1 MRTRPIALQQPFL
14 VLLCSL
20 ALAALISPLRAQQ
33 AIPPAEELERSGA
46 IIGQILIDPQNIFDL
61 NDPKEDKKLFRLAN
75 KLHYK
80 TRSDVIRRQ
89 LLFHPGDTFSQRAL
103 DESERILRSQR
114 YLYDAVVRPVDY
126 HDGVVDIAVTTRDV
140 WTLNPGVSFGR
151 KGGKNSGGFELEELN
166 ILGTG
171 TSVSLSHKSE
181 VDRNSN
187 LFEYKNKHVG
197 GSWTSLAL
205 SYADNSDGSTRALDV
220 ERPFYSLTTPW
231 AFGVAG
237 FDDDRVDSLYD
248 LGEAVD
254 KFRHKERNATVY
266 GGWSN
271 GLVNGWTRRWLVGA
285 TYDEN
290 IFDPVADW
298 SSPAV
303 IPNDRKFVYPWIG
316 LDIIQDDYIKERNR
330 DQIGRTEDFHLGTQI
345 RARLGWAGTA
355 FGSSDNAWILKL
367 DASQGYPLSNAS
379 TLLLSAGSAARVEGS
394 QLQNALIEG
403 AVRYYMQQSKKA
415 LFFATISGAAGKRL
429 DIDNQILLGGDNG
442 LRGYPLRYQTGS
454 SRALLTVEQRYFT
467 NWYPWRLFRVGA
479 AAFFDVGR
487 TWGSTAIGKD
497 NQGLLKD
504 VGVGLRFGATRSG
517 LGNVI
522 HVDVAFPLDGDSS
535 IKNVQFLVETK
546 TSF

>member
-1 MRTRPIALQQPFL
+1 
-14 VLLCSL
+14 
-20 ALAALISPLRAQQ
+20 
-33 AIPPAEELERSGA
+33 
-46 IIGQILIDPQNIFDL
+46 
-61 NDPKEDKKLFRLAN
+61 KEDKKLFRLAN

-290 IFDPVADW
+290 VFDAAADW
-298 SSPAV
+298 NSAAV

-316 LDIIQDDYIKERNR
+316 LEIIQDDYIKERNR

-345 RARLGWAGTA
+345 RARLGWAGSA

-487 TWGSTAIGKD
+487 TWGSTAIGND